1 MFDVIETMPEP
12 ISSLILLIIL
22 LGITYFLCV
31 SWLWYITV
39 PLGLFFAFLF
49 TKKAK
54 TKITKIPCAFLTLLF
69 LTPPIIAL
77 FFREFSL
84 ENFK

>member
-1 MFDVIETMPEP
+1 MFDVIEAMPEP

-22 LGITYFLCV
+22 LGITYFLLT
-31 SWLWYITV
+31 SWFWFISV

-54 TKITKIPCAFLTLLF
+54 TKITKIACAFLTLLF
-69 LTPPIIAL
+69 LAPPITAL
-77 FFREFSL
+77 FFRELSL